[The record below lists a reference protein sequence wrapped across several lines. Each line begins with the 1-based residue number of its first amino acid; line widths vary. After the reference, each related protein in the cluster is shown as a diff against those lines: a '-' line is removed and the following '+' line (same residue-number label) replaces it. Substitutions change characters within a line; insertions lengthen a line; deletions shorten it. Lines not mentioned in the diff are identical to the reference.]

1 MMHEYLICLTSFI
14 SQGGDLAVRC
24 KDVACGGRGNVVVVH
39 CIELHMFP
47 NQFLQ
52 GLLEVIKE
60 KSR

>member
-1 MMHEYLICLTSFI
+1 MRYEYLICLNSFI
-14 SQGGDLAVRC
+14 FQGGALAVHC
-24 KDVACGGRGNVVVVH
+24 KDVSCGGRYNVVVH

-52 GLLEVIKE
+52 GILEFIKE